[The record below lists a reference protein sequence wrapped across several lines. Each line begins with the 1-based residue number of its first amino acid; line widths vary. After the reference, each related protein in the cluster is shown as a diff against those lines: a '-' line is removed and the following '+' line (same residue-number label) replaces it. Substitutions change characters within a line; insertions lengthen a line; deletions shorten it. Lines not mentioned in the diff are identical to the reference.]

1 MRINNTGRGANHLE
15 ITHCLRFAVV
25 GLQHFHVHEMIQGML
40 NVPGI
45 EFVAIADSD
54 ENILIKNQLR
64 YKVHGYEDYREMLE
78 EEHLDV
84 IGCCAI
90 PSHRADIIAT
100 CLNNG
105 LHVISDKPVATTLDD
120 LVKIENALDSG
131 RALLSVMFTER
142 FNPPVCTLK
151 KLVDEGALGR
161 IANFIAI
168 RSHKLMKE
176 ARPAWMFRRE
186 TYGGILVDLAI
197 HDIDIFNW
205 IAGINMA
212 YISAWH
218 ANVGCQ
224 EYPEFEDAG
233 TIMLSAVESS
243 SALVR
248 VDWLAP
254 REEIAHGDCRFFV
267 IGTKGSAEAKVS
279 GDISLPGGSVR
290 ICTHYKPPM
299 EIPLVEPEKS
309 LYEDFIDAVRS
320 NASGYGIT
328 EDINSTQRIITHQ
341 DIITASRVVL
351 LARESADRNQLYTL

>member
-1 MRINNTGRGANHLE
+1 
-15 ITHCLRFAVV
+15 
-25 GLQHFHVHEMIQGML
+25 
-40 NVPGI
+40 
-45 EFVAIADSD
+45 
-54 ENILIKNQLR
+54 
-64 YKVHGYEDYREMLE
+64 
-78 EEHLDV
+78 
-84 IGCCAI
+84 
-90 PSHRADIIAT
+90 
-100 CLNNG
+100 
-105 LHVISDKPVATTLDD
+105 
-120 LVKIENALDSG
+120 
-131 RALLSVMFTER
+131 
-142 FNPPVCTLK
+142 
-151 KLVDEGALGR
+151 
-161 IANFIAI
+161 
-168 RSHKLMKE
+168 
-176 ARPAWMFRRE
+176 
-186 TYGGILVDLAI
+186 
-197 HDIDIFNW
+197 
-205 IAGINMA
+205 MA

-224 EYPEFEDAG
+224 EYPELEDAG